1 MEHYDVGI
9 LGVWFGC
16 NYGSIAT
23 YYALEQTIEAMGYR
37 VLMVHQPRL
46 KPDDGR
52 MKGRHSIRFA
62 EEHYQISKS
71 YHVSEISELNQMCDT
86 FVLGSDQIWN
96 YGVTKIFG
104 HSYFLDFADDTK
116 KKIAY
121 ATSFGSGKFLAPRA
135 YAKEAVRCMRRMDAI
150 SVREAEGV
158 EICRK
163 TFGMEATHVLD
174 PVLMC
179 EPHVLGD
186 LTERSDKEEKEPFIA
201 TYILDPTPEKR
212 EALLHV
218 SKKQGKKLVNML
230 DGWYNKFEANK
241 KRLDLDNTIENLQV
255 EDWLYYFKNSDF
267 VITDSFHGTCM
278 AILFHKPFIAIGN
291 PGRGTSRF
299 ESLLGTL
306 GLTDRYVADAGEILR
321 KDALLTSVDYTK
333 VDEILKEQRE
343 FSRTWLSEAL
353 AGVKKSKV
361 PGIGAKAASFWGR
374 NRSCAEYAFRS
385 RIKPLLKKI
394 LSYYSHADNS
404 RCFL

>member
-23 YYALEQTIEAMGYR
+23 YYALEETIKSYGYR

-62 EEHYQISKS
+62 EEHYDISKS
-71 YHVSEISELNQMCDT
+71 YHVSEIAELNQMCDT

-104 HSYFLDFADDTK
+104 HSYFLDFAGDDK

-121 ATSFGSGKFLAPRA
+121 ATSFGSGKFFAPKE
-135 YAKEAVRCMRRMDAI
+135 YTKEAIRCMRRMDAI
-150 SVREAEGV
+150 SVREVEGV
-158 EICRK
+158 KICK
-163 TFGMEATHVLD
+163 NTFGVNATHVLD

-179 EPHVLGD
+179 EPNILGD
-186 LTERSDKEEKEPFIA
+186 LTKNSDKEEKEPFIA

-212 EALLHV
+212 EALLHA
-218 SKKQGKKLVNML
+218 SKVQGKKMVHML
-230 DGWYNKFEANK
+230 DGWYNKFAENK
-241 KRLDLDNTIENLQV
+241 KRLNLENTVENLQV

-306 GLTDRYVADAGEILR
+306 GLNDRYVLDVKEILHKKELMQPVDYAKVDAILEEQR
-321 KDALLTSVDYTK
+321 AFSRKWLKDALEGNIKNKKPGAADRMTSFLGRQLASGEFALRNK
-333 VDEILKEQRE
+333 V
-343 FSRTWLSEAL
+343 
-353 AGVKKSKV
+353 
-361 PGIGAKAASFWGR
+361 
-374 NRSCAEYAFRS
+374 
-385 RIKPLLKKI
+385 KPLAKK
-394 LSYYSHADNS
+394 LL
-404 RCFL
+404 RR

>member
-23 YYALEQTIEAMGYR
+23 YYALEQTIESMGYR
-37 VLMVHQPRL
+37 TLMIHQPRL

-71 YHVSEISELNQMCDT
+71 YHVSEIGVLNQMCDA

-104 HSYFLDFADDTK
+104 HSYFLDFAEDTK

-121 ATSFGSGKFLAPRA
+121 ATSFGSGRFLAPRA
-135 YAKEAVRCMRRMDAI
+135 FTKKAVRCMRRMDAV
-150 SVREAEGV
+150 SVREKEGV
-158 EICRK
+158 DICRK
-163 TFGMEATHVLD
+163 TFGVEATHVLD

-179 EPHVLGD
+179 EPHILGD
-186 LTERSDKEEKEPFIA
+186 LAERSGKEEKEPFIA

-212 EALLHV
+212 AALLHV
-218 SKKQGKKLVNML
+218 SEKKGKKLVNML

-241 KRLDLDNTIENLQV
+241 KKLDLENTVENLQV
-255 EDWLYYFKNSDF
+255 EEWLYYFRNSDF

-299 ESLLGTL
+299 ESLLGML
-306 GLTDRYVADAGEILR
+306 GLTDRYVMNPDDIREREELLEEIDYSNADAILE
-321 KDALLTSVDYTK
+321 K
-333 VDEILKEQRE
+333 QRA
-343 FSRTWLSEAL
+343 FSRKWLSEAL
-353 AGVKKSKV
+353 AGEKKNGK
-361 PGIGAKAASFWGR
+361 PGVGRRLASFYYR
-374 NRSCAEYAFRS
+374 NRSCAAYYFRNK
-385 RIKPLLKKI
+385 IKPYAKRLLK
-394 LSYYSHADNS
+394 
-404 RCFL
+404 R

>member
-23 YYALEQTIEAMGYR
+23 YYALEQTIESMGYR
-37 VLMVHQPRL
+37 VLMVHRPRL

-71 YHVSEISELNQMCDT
+71 YHVSEIGVLNQMCDA

-96 YGVTKIFG
+96 YGVTRIFG

-135 YAKEAVRCMRRMDAI
+135 FTKKAVKCMRRMDAV
-150 SVREAEGV
+150 SVREKEGV
-158 EICRK
+158 DICRK
-163 TFGMEATHVLD
+163 TFGVDATHVLD

-179 EPHVLGD
+179 EPHVLGN
-186 LTERSDKEEKEPFIA
+186 LAEKSDKKENEPFIA
-201 TYILDPTPEKR
+201 TYILDPTPQKR
-212 EALLHV
+212 AALLYV
-218 SKKQGKKLVNML
+218 SERRGKKLVNML
-230 DGWYNKFEANK
+230 DGWYNKFEENK
-241 KRLDLDNTIENLQV
+241 KKLNLDDTIENLQV

-306 GLTDRYVADAGEILR
+306 GLTERYVMNPDDIRKKKELLDDVNYTGVDAILEKQRAD
-321 KDALLTSVDYTK
+321 
-333 VDEILKEQRE
+333 
-343 FSRTWLSEAL
+343 SRAWLSEAL
-353 AGVKKSKV
+353 AGEKKSGKPSAGKRCV
-361 PGIGAKAASFWGR
+361 SFFGSS
-374 NRSCAEYAFRS
+374 RSWAEYYLRNKV
-385 RIKPLLKKI
+385 KPLAKRI
-394 LSYYSHADNS
+394 L
-404 RCFL
+404 RR

>member
-23 YYALEQTIEAMGYR
+23 YYALEQTIESLGYR

-62 EEHYQISKS
+62 REHYQISKS
-71 YHVSEISELNQMCDT
+71 YHVSEIGELNQMCDT

-121 ATSFGSGKFLAPRA
+121 ATSFGSGTFRAPREFTR
-135 YAKEAVRCMRRMDAI
+135 KAVRCMRRMDAV

-158 EICRK
+158 DVCRK
-163 TFGMEATHVLD
+163 TFGVQATHVLD

-179 EPHVLGD
+179 EPQVLGN
-186 LTERSDKEEKEPFIA
+186 LTKESHREETEPFIA
-201 TYILDPTPEKR
+201 TYILDPTPGKR
-212 EALLHV
+212 EALLYV
-218 SKKQGKKLVNML
+218 AEKKGKRLVNML
-230 DGWYNKFEANK
+230 DGWYQKFPANK
-241 KRLDLDNTIENLQV
+241 EKLNLDNTIENLQV

-278 AILFHKPFIAIGN
+278 AILFHKSFIAIGN

-306 GLTDRYVADAGEILR
+306 GLTGRYVADAGEIL
-321 KDALLTSVDYTK
+321 KKESLLADVDYTK
-333 VDEILKEQRE
+333 VDAILEEQRA
-343 FSRTWLSEAL
+343 FSRKWLAEAL
-353 AGVKKSKV
+353 AGERKSRK
-361 PGIGAKAASFWGR
+361 PGAGARFGSFLNR
-374 NRSCAEYAFRS
+374 NLSSAKYAVRE
-385 RIKPLLKKI
+385 RVKPLAKK
-394 LSYYSHADNS
+394 LL
-404 RCFL
+404 RR

>member
-1 MEHYDVGI
+1 MRQKEEEMEHYDVGI

-23 YYALEQTIEAMGYR
+23 YYALEQTIESMGYR

-62 EEHYQISKS
+62 EEHYTISET
-71 YHVSEISELNQMCDT
+71 YHVSEIGVLNQMCDA

-104 HSYFLDFADDTK
+104 HSYFLDFVDDAK

-135 YAKEAVRCMRRMDAI
+135 FAKKARACMRRMDAV

-158 EICRK
+158 EICRN
-163 TFGMEATHVLD
+163 TFGVEAVHVLD

-186 LTERSDKEEKEPFIA
+186 LTEKSGREEKEPFVA
-201 TYILDPTPEKR
+201 SYILDPTPEKR
-212 EALLHV
+212 EALLYV
-218 SKKQGKKLVNML
+218 SKQKGKKLVNML
-230 DGWYNKFEANK
+230 DGWQNKFQANK
-241 KRLDLDNTIENLQV
+241 ERLNLENTVENLQV

-291 PGRGTSRF
+291 QGRGSSRF

-306 GLTDRYVADAGEILR
+306 GLTNRYVMDVKDILR
-321 KDALLTSVDYTK
+321 RGELLTDVDYSPVDAILTKQRKESRQWLSDALEGK
-333 VDEILKEQRE
+333 KENRK
-343 FSRTWLSEAL
+343 LSA
-353 AGVKKSKV
+353 
-361 PGIGAKAASFWGR
+361 GAKLRSFIGLQR
-374 NRSCAEYAFRS
+374 ACAEYDFRN
-385 RIKPLLKKI
+385 RIKPLAKRI
-394 LSYYSHADNS
+394 L
-404 RCFL
+404 RR

>member
-23 YYALEQTIEAMGYR
+23 YYALEQTIESMGYR
-37 VLMVHQPRL
+37 VLMIHQPRL

-71 YHVSEISELNQMCDT
+71 YHVSEIGVLNQMCDA

-104 HSYFLDFADDTK
+104 HSYFLDFAEDTK

-121 ATSFGSGKFLAPRA
+121 ATSFGSGKFLAPGA
-135 YAKEAVRCMRRMDAI
+135 FTKKAVRCMRRMDAV
-150 SVREAEGV
+150 SVREKEGV
-158 EICRK
+158 DICRK
-163 TFGMEATHVLD
+163 TFGVEATHVLD

-186 LTERSDKEEKEPFIA
+186 LAERSGKEEKEPFIA

-212 EALLHV
+212 AALLHV
-218 SKKQGKKLVNML
+218 SEKKGKKLVNML

-241 KRLDLDNTIENLQV
+241 KKLDLYNTVENLQV
-255 EDWLYYFKNSDF
+255 EEWLYYFKNSDF

-299 ESLLGTL
+299 ESLLGML
-306 GLTDRYVADAGEILR
+306 GLTGRYVMNPDDIRKRAELLEDIDYADA
-321 KDALLTSVDYTK
+321 DAVLEK
-333 VDEILKEQRE
+333 QRA
-343 FSRTWLSEAL
+343 FSRAWLSEAL
-353 AGVKKSKV
+353 AGEKKNEK
-361 PGIGAKAASFWGR
+361 PGVGRRLASFYYR
-374 NRSCAEYAFRS
+374 NRSCAEYSFRN
-385 RIKPLLKKI
+385 RIKPYAKRLLK
-394 LSYYSHADNS
+394 
-404 RCFL
+404 R